1 MVVLKSAAEIATMRE
16 AGRIVARTLAA
27 VAEAAKPGARLDE
40 LDALACELIAAWG
53 AKSSFRHYHPDW
65 APVPYPGVVCL
76 SLNDAIVHGIPDGRV
91 LHEGDVLSIDFGA
104 AVD

>member
-40 LDALACELIAAWG
+40 LDA
-53 AKSSFRHYHPDW
+53 P
-65 APVPYPGVVCL
+65 
-76 SLNDAIVHGIPDGRV
+76 
-91 LHEGDVLSIDFGA
+91 
-104 AVD
+104 